1 MASPLMGA
9 VLEVTERLPSAL
21 VEELARQVAPTGSSG
36 AKVDLGGIAHP
47 EFRRMA
53 EVLHAGWATEPSIS
67 GPEVAGMLRAA
78 AAARLSEAQDGIVE
92 VVMTGPSRPDAPAR
106 STEAVVA
113 EIVAGARHELLLVT
127 YAAMP
132 YPPLRAALEA
142 AAARR
147 VRTTVAL
154 ETVEGAK
161 GLLSFEPALAF
172 SGIAG
177 IHLFHWPAEQ
187 RVGFSG
193 GRLHAK
199 IVVADREVA
208 FVTSANLT
216 GSALGHNLECGL
228 VVRGG
233 PAPIRLADHFA
244 ALIRDDVLRPLTGPV
259 VGGTAQR

>member
-1 MASPLMGA
+1 MGA
-9 VLEVTERLPSAL
+9 VLEVTERLPGAL
-21 VEELARQVAPTGSSG
+21 VEELARQVGRGGS
-36 AKVDLGGIAHP
+36 AADNIDLGAVAHA

-53 EVLHAGWATEPSIS
+53 ELLLASWATEPSVS
-67 GPEVAGMLRAA
+67 GREVAAMLRAA
-78 AAARLSEAQDGIVE
+78 AAARMSEAQAGIVE

-113 EIVAGARHELLLVT
+113 EIVAGARHELMLVT
-127 YAAMP
+127 YAAAA

-142 AAARR
+142 AVARG
-147 VRTTVAL
+147 VRTMIAL
-154 ETVEGAK
+154 ETVEGAR

-172 SGIAG
+172 AGVAG
-177 IHLFHWPAEQ
+177 IHLLHWPAEE

-199 IVVADREVA
+199 VVVADREVA

-216 GSALGHNLECGL
+216 GSALGHNIECGL

-233 PAPIRLADHFA
+233 SAPHRLADHFA
-244 ALIRDDVLRPLTGPV
+244 ALIRDGVLRPLTGDIVEAAAEP
-259 VGGTAQR
+259 

>member
-1 MASPLMGA
+1 
-9 VLEVTERLPSAL
+9 
-21 VEELARQVAPTGSSG
+21 
-36 AKVDLGGIAHP
+36 
-47 EFRRMA
+47 
-53 EVLHAGWATEPSIS
+53 
-67 GPEVAGMLRAA
+67 MLRAA
-78 AAARLSEAQDGIVE
+78 AAARLAEAQDGIVE

-113 EIVAGARHELLLVT
+113 ELVAGARRELILVT
-127 YAAMP
+127 YTAAP

-142 AAARR
+142 AAARD
-147 VRTTVAL
+147 VRTMIAL

-172 SGIAG
+172 SGVAG
-177 IHLFHWPAEQ
+177 IHLLHWPAEE
-187 RVGFSG
+187 RVGFNG

-199 IVVADREVA
+199 VVVADREVA

-233 PAPIRLADHFA
+233 PAPRRLADHFA
-244 ALIRDDVLRPLTGPV
+244 ALIRDGVLRTLTGGV
-259 VGGTAQR
+259 A